1 MENKG
6 RTPMASDVNW
16 SLVIAA
22 GVLVGLLILVL
33 IAGLYLLLSP
43 PPTSEPLETP
53 DGMLASRGPEDIRA
67 IRLELAPGT
76 TYAGGTG

>member
-1 MENKG
+1 
-6 RTPMASDVNW
+6 MASDVNW
-16 SLVIAA
+16 GLVIAA

-53 DGMLASRGPEDIRA
+53 DEMLAARRPEDIRA
-67 IRLELAPGT
+67 LQLELAPGT